1 MQCDE
6 FDVRL
11 HKILDRRRLPDC
23 DPHLRHHAQVCPR
36 CGKQLTAALRLL
48 EGLDLLEVPP
58 LRDDFA
64 LRVIQQVVPAS
75 QTRRARW
82 TPLAIAVAATLL
94 IGLLPGLGYL
104 LRSGG
109 SWDLNAPDRSVSSGE
124 IAYAISSTP
133 ANGTRAVDDS
143 LWVLYGNSILKLY
156 PEKTRERHRQR
167 VSEFAEDL
175 RPIATPFNAA
185 VTAIRRSIPVGRST
199 DKGQPSASIVPR
211 AAGVPSHA

>member
-11 HKILDRRRLPDC
+11 HKLLDRRRLPDC

-36 CGKQLTAALRLL
+36 CGEQLTATLRLL

-64 LRVIQQVVPAS
+64 LRVIQQVVAVSPA
-75 QTRRARW
+75 RRARW

-104 LRSGG
+104 LRSRG
-109 SWDLNAPDRSVSSGE
+109 SWDLHAPEHPSVRARSLMRHHPPPQTAPTPSMIPCGCSTAIPFWSCTPKRLASGTVSGSRSSPR
-124 IAYAISSTP
+124 ICARSRPPSTP
-133 ANGTRAVDDS
+133 
-143 LWVLYGNSILKLY
+143 L
-156 PEKTRERHRQR
+156 
-167 VSEFAEDL
+167 
-175 RPIATPFNAA
+175 
-185 VTAIRRSIPVGRST
+185 
-199 DKGQPSASIVPR
+199 
-211 AAGVPSHA
+211 

>member
-11 HKILDRRRLPDC
+11 HKLLDRRRLPDC

-36 CGKQLTAALRLL
+36 CGEQLTATLRLL

-64 LRVIQQVVPAS
+64 LRVIQQVVAVSPA
-75 QTRRARW
+75 RRARW

-104 LRSGG
+104 LRSRG
-109 SWDLNAPDRSVSSGE
+109 SWDLHAPERSVSSGE
-124 IAYAISSTP
+124 IAYATSSAP
-133 ANGTRAVDDS
+133 ANGTHTVDDS
-143 LWVLYGNSILKLY
+143 LWVLYGNSILELY

-185 VTAIRRSIPVGRST
+185 VTAIRRTIPLGRSS
-199 DKGQPSASIVPR
+199 DKGRPSASAAPR
-211 AAGVPSHA
+211 AAGVPTRV